1 MAFLHTEEVKSDKY
15 VGKEVSLRG
24 WVYRIRK
31 QKKMVFVVLRDVT
44 GIIQTVIK
52 KDVVSEEEFNNATDM
67 LVESAIEIKGIVKE
81 DKRAVGGYEVHVTK
95 LNVIHFAEDFPI
107 TKNKSVEF
115 LMDKRHLWVRSL
127 KLVNVAK
134 VRAEVFRAAREYL
147 SENGYFETTGPMIVG
162 QKGEEGSQLFE
173 VNYFGRTAYLTQT
186 SQMYLEAMIFG
197 LEKVFTLAPSFRAE
211 KSKTRKHVTEF
222 WHLEVEEAFC
232 DFECNIK
239 TQENLISYIAQ
250 SVADN
255 CQKELEFL
263 EVDPERLRVVKPP
276 FPRITYSDAIEKLQQ
291 QGLKIKWGEDI
302 RTEAEDILS
311 RGLQKPLII
320 THYPKA
326 IKAFYMKENPDD
338 PRTVLCN
345 DMIAPE
351 GYGEIIGA
359 SVRETDVNKIIELLK
374 RDGDD
379 PAKYEWYLDLRRYGS
394 VPHAGFGVGVDRMI
408 TWMLKLE
415 HIRDSIPFPRTINR
429 ITP

>member
-107 TKNKSVEF
+107 TKDKSVEF

>member
-1 MAFLHTEEVKSDKY
+1 MSFLHTEEVKSEKY
-15 VGKEVSLRG
+15 VGKEVKLRG

-52 KDVVSEEEFNNATDM
+52 KDVVSEKEFKDATDM
-67 LVESAIEIKGIVKE
+67 LVESAVEIKGIVKE
-81 DKRAVGGYEVHVTK
+81 DKRAVGGYEIQVNN

-107 TKNKSVEF
+107 TKDKSVEF

-147 SENGYFETTGPMIVG
+147 TDNGYFETTGPMIVG

-232 DFECNIK
+232 DFDCNIR
-239 TQENLISYIAQ
+239 TQENLISHIAQ

-276 FPRITYSDAIEKLQQ
+276 FPRITYSEAIEKLQQ

-311 RGLQKPLII
+311 RDLEKPLII

-379 PAKYEWYLDLRRYGS
+379 PAKYEWYLDLRRFGS

-429 ITP
+429 ISP

>member
-107 TKNKSVEF
+107 TKDKSVEF

-147 SENGYFETTGPMIVG
+147 SENGYFETTCPMIVG